1 MLQIRIA
8 EELDVI
14 ATVEGTF
21 HIVGAAVNLNQ
32 RLPMAIRLGIR
43 NALTFAVDK
52 EMVGKLRL
60 LTFHQ
65 SFDGGKAGATVV
77 QLTRPLKKAGVQ

>member
-1 MLQIRIA
+1 MIA
-8 EELDVI
+8 PVK
-14 ATVEGTF
+14 GTF
-21 HIVGAAVNLNQ
+21 HVVGAAVNLNQ
-32 RLPMAIRLGIR
+32 RRPVAVRLGIR
-43 NALTFAVDK
+43 DAFTFTVDK
-52 EMVGKLRL
+52 KMVGKLRL